1 MPTRARTGRLLIA
14 FRDHLLRHKT
24 LEAAYAD
31 LVRSGLGK
39 TPPLFVN
46 QLVHV
51 ILRNAL
57 DGVDRRARAARRP
70 NCSSAPSASPCM
82 KAR

>member
-1 MPTRARTGRLLIA
+1 MLIA

-31 LVRSGLGK
+31 LVRNGLGK

-57 DGVDRRARAARRP
+57 DGVEDAARACAP
-70 NCSSAPSASPCM
+70 PKCSSARSASPCM